1 MDRVLV
7 IDREEGLWEIVNGL
21 RELGLQV
28 DAEADS
34 ERGFRRVRDEP
45 RLIVVLSECT
55 SPVASTA
62 ELVALREITESP
74 ILMMGNGDETALV
87 EALMS
92 GADVYLKRP
101 IRIRELA
108 ARVRSLSRRYGQDV
122 ESENYLNLVGQAAQL
137 DQAFDKLSVTEAK
150 FLHYLL
156 ERAGKLTAR
165 EDLMASVWGENG
177 KETSLRFYIWQLRRK
192 LAGVGQI
199 QIMNMKGMGYLLK
212 VHDFV

>member
-21 RELGLQV
+21 RELGVKV
-28 DAEADS
+28 DAESDC
-34 ERGFRRVRDEP
+34 ERGYQRVKEEP
-45 RLIVVLSECT
+45 NRIVVLSECT
-55 SPVASTA
+55 APVASTA
-62 ELVALREITESP
+62 ALVALREITESP
-74 ILMMGNGDETALV
+74 ILMLGDGDETALV
-87 EALMS
+87 AALMR

-108 ARVRSLSRRYGQDV
+108 ARVRSLSRRIGPAAETERYQNLAGEGV
-122 ESENYLNLVGQAAQL
+122 LLEMAIENLSHTETKLLN
-137 DQAFDKLSVTEAK
+137 F
-150 FLHYLL
+150 LL

-165 EDLMASVWGENG
+165 EDLMTCVWGENG

-192 LAGVGQI
+192 LAGVAQI

-212 VHDFV
+212 VHDLA

>member
-150 FLHYLL
+150 LLNYLL

>member
-21 RELGLQV
+21 REMGLQV
-28 DAEADS
+28 EAEADG
-34 ERGFRRVRDEP
+34 ERGFRRVKDEP
-45 RLIVVLSECT
+45 DLIVVLNEFNP
-55 SPVASTA
+55 PVASTA
-62 ELVALREITESP
+62 ALVALRQITESP
-74 ILMMGNGDETALV
+74 ILMLGNGDETALV
-87 EALMS
+87 EALMK

-101 IRIRELA
+101 VRIRELA
-108 ARVRSLSRRYGQDV
+108 ARVRSLSRRYSQDT
-122 ESENYLNLVGQAAQL
+122 ETQSYLNLIGEGVRLELAIEH
-137 DQAFDKLSVTEAK
+137 LSNTETR
-150 FLHYLL
+150 LLNYLL

-192 LAGVGQI
+192 LAGVAQI